1 MTFSSQKNKVL
12 EKNIEM
18 AQQQQKRQSREEW
31 VPLAQGGQNN
41 QERKTTG
48 KLRIV
53 EKPAFDP
60 SNASS
65 SIYEGG
71 DKTKTGPS

>member
-31 VPLAQGGQNN
+31 VPLAQGG
-41 QERKTTG
+41 
-48 KLRIV
+48 
-53 EKPAFDP
+53 
-60 SNASS
+60 
-65 SIYEGG
+65 
-71 DKTKTGPS
+71 